1 MKKLII
7 SILTITLFYSC
18 TDTKEKQVTELKS
31 GSKIKNDMEQKQLSI
46 SPQLEADGS
55 YKPSEQALAYA
66 TSNVTN
72 YEKVNYT
79 KYQGSKS
86 KILII
91 FTEHKNMTMQNGKM
105 FSTGNHPV
113 EALLPMLHLK
123 NAGFE
128 FEIVTPTGRPVI
140 FEMWAMPQ
148 KDENVM
154 GIYNHYKVQFEN
166 PGSLQN
172 FVDNSIDKL
181 ATSYGAVFIP
191 GGHGAMLG
199 IPKNENVAKVL
210 RNTHQNN
217 IFTITIC
224 HGPGALLSTTLDGG
238 GFLYEGY
245 EMTVFPDAVD
255 KQTPKFGYLPGQMPW
270 RLGEELTTLGAVITN
285 TEMDDSCIR
294 DRELITGASPL
305 AGNNLGKLAATTL
318 LAELK

>member
-1 MKKLII
+1 
-7 SILTITLFYSC
+7 
-18 TDTKEKQVTELKS
+18 
-31 GSKIKNDMEQKQLSI
+31 MEQKQLSI
-46 SPQLEADGS
+46 SPQLEVDGS

-66 TSNVTN
+66 TSDVTN
-72 YEKVNYT
+72 YEKVDYT

-91 FTEHKNMTMQNGKM
+91 FTEQKNMTMQNGKM

-181 ATSYGAVFIP
+181 TTSYGAVFIP

-199 IPKNENVAKVL
+199 IPQNENVAKIL
-210 RNTHQNN
+210 KSTHQNS

-238 GFLYEGY
+238 DFLYEGY
-245 EMTVFPDAVD
+245 KMTVFPDAMD
-255 KQTPKFGYLPGQMPW
+255 KETPKFGYLPGEMPW
-270 RLGEELTTLGAVITN
+270 RLGEKLTELGVVITN
-285 TEMDDSCIR
+285 AEMDDSCVK

-305 AGNNLGKLAATTL
+305 AGNSLGKLATTTL
-318 LAELK
+318 LKELK